1 VAISRITHY
10 SGTVTVL
17 VTVPEFPGKGA
28 AARQDGSAESGERIL
43 LPAGN
48 GVSAV
53 VMGERVFD
61 PKHPV
66 REILQVRRASGSL
79 PGKRDDPYKIGLAI
93 EGGGLR
99 GVVSG
104 AMLVALEDLGY
115 ADAFDDVYSCSS
127 GGFNGAYFVMRETWF
142 PLSIYFDDL
151 TSRDFLDFRRI
162 LRGRAPMRLEY
173 LLQEVMIRRK
183 PLDYPKVINSAQRLH
198 VMITDVDALKT
209 LDVTG
214 FRSAEDLRDALRAS
228 AWLPLATKGTTTFRD
243 SRAVDGAVL
252 RRHPFATARADGCT
266 HVLSLSTRPIRPLDP
281 RIRLGTRLVSRY
293 LERLEPGL
301 GDGYLTAVGR
311 DLTEDKPFMIESRLH
326 PGAHP
331 AVLDLAPLPGTPEV
345 RRHETSFGA
354 LLQGAR
360 TAYQTVYLALEDEDV
375 QVVPRLMVY
384 RPR

>member
-1 VAISRITHY
+1 
-10 SGTVTVL
+10 VT
-17 VTVPEFPGKGA
+17 
-28 AARQDGSAESGERIL
+28 AEMMI
-43 LPAGN
+43 AD
-48 GVSAV
+48 
-53 VMGERVFD
+53 RVFSAQ
-61 PKHPV
+61 HPV
-66 REILQVRRASGSL
+66 REILQARRASGSL
-79 PGKRDDPYKIGLAI
+79 PGERDDPYKVGLAV

-127 GGFNGAYFVMRETWF
+127 GGFNGAYFVMRKTWF

-151 TSRDFLDFRRI
+151 TSGEFLDFGRI
-162 LRGRAPMRLEY
+162 LRGRAPLSLDY
-173 LLQEVMIRRK
+173 LLQEVMTRRK
-183 PLDYPKVINSAQRLH
+183 PLDYPKVIGSAQRLH
-198 VMITDVDALKT
+198 VVITDVDALKT

-214 FRSAEDLRDALRAS
+214 FHSEQDLRDALRAS
-228 AWLPLATKGTTTFRD
+228 AWLPLATKGTTTFRG

-252 RRHPFATARADGCT
+252 KRHPFATARADGCT
-266 HVLSLSTRPIRPLDP
+266 HILSLSTRPIRPLNP
-281 RIRLGTRLVSRY
+281 RIQLRTRLVSRY

-311 DLTEDKPFMIESRLH
+311 DLTEDKPFMVRSRLR
-326 PGAHP
+326 PSDSP

-345 RRHETSFGA
+345 RRHEMSFGA

-360 TAYQTVYLALEDEDV
+360 TAYRTVYVALEDEDV